1 MFDLPDGNMN
11 DICWTC
17 QGVIDHPEFCTTRTY
32 QFEDIT
38 EKLVDEDV
46 TPIKPLND

>member
-11 DICWTC
+11 DICWSC
-17 QGVIDHPEFCTTRTY
+17 QGFIDHPEFCVTRNY
-32 QFEDIT
+32 QFEDLT
-38 EKLVDEDV
+38 EKLVPEDV